1 MVIFFNLNL
10 FTTLRGKMNRT
21 KYTQGITLVLFTTLI
36 VLTLSGCAI
45 LKPFGLSGDD
55 KGDGQE
61 VTPLFQTAQG
71 SGYVKSTPGQTRN
84 GATEQ
89 QSGTVQPASGSGLVT
104 QRIGGRSTT
113 QDISEIRF
121 ELKRLQ
127 AEIAHLNSEITNL
140 NNRSEMWR
148 NPQNIFNKKIVLTNG
163 TIFNGNVVYQDEQ
176 LVKIETLIGSLVLQ
190 RNSISR
196 ILENTP
202 EFSSKD
208 PFISKPAPLTSSPYA
223 ARATTGKYTPSS
235 TERGVANVVIESPIK
250 EKKDKSGNT
259 IFNGILKN
267 TGNLRADF
275 VKINFIIRKDWS
287 GNTETYTTFVNGAQ
301 YTYASG
307 VTTDTTLPPGATG
320 TFEIYI
326 PRTIGSFIGYSYSID
341 WEKYE

>member
-1 MVIFFNLNL
+1 
-10 FTTLRGKMNRT
+10 MNNKT
-21 KYTQGITLVLFTTLI
+21 KYTQSIARALLTTLI
-36 VLTLSGCAI
+36 VITLSGCAI

-55 KGDGQE
+55 NGDGQE
-61 VTPLFQTAQG
+61 VTPLFQSTQG
-71 SGYVKSTPGQTRN
+71 SGDIQSTPGQQSN
-84 GATEQ
+84 GATGQ
-89 QSGTVQPASGSGLVT
+89 QTGTVQPASSSGLVT
-104 QRIGGRSTT
+104 QRVGSRSTSK
-113 QDISEIRF
+113 DISEIRF

-148 NPQNIFNKKIVLTNG
+148 NPQSIFNKKIVLTNG
-163 TIFNGNVVYQDEQ
+163 TIFNGNVVYQDEK

-202 EFSSKD
+202 EFVLND
-208 PFISKPAPLTSSPYA
+208 PLTSRPTPLSSNPNA
-223 ARATTGKYTPSS
+223 ARANTGNYSPSS
-235 TERGVANVVIESPIK
+235 TERGLANVVIESPIK

-287 GNTETYTTFVNGAQ
+287 GNTETFTTFVNGAQ
-301 YTYASG
+301 
-307 VTTDTTLPPGATG
+307 
-320 TFEIYI
+320 
-326 PRTIGSFIGYSYSID
+326 
-341 WEKYE
+341 

>member
-1 MVIFFNLNL
+1 
-10 FTTLRGKMNRT
+10 MNKT
-21 KYTQGITLVLFTTLI
+21 KYTQSIALILFTTLI
-36 VLTLSGCAI
+36 VLTLSDCAV
-45 LKPFGLSGDD
+45 LKPIGLSGDD
-55 KGDGQE
+55 NGDGQK
-61 VTPLFQTAQG
+61 VTPLFQAAQG
-71 SGYVKSTPGQTRN
+71 SGDVQSTPEQTSN
-84 GATEQ
+84 GAT
-89 QSGTVQPASGSGLVT
+89 VQLSETTQPTSRSGLVT
-104 QRIGGRSTT
+104 QRVGSRSST
-113 QDISEIRF
+113 QEISEIRF

-148 NPQNIFNKKIVLTNG
+148 NPQSIYNKKIVLTNG

-202 EFSSKD
+202 EFSLKEPLS
-208 PFISKPAPLTSSPYA
+208 SKPTPLSSSPNA
-223 ARATTGKYTPSS
+223 ARATGGKFTPSS
-235 TERGVANVVIESPIK
+235 TERGLANVIIESPIK
-250 EKKDKSGNT
+250 ERKDKSGNT

>member
-1 MVIFFNLNL
+1 
-10 FTTLRGKMNRT
+10 MNKI
-21 KYTQGITLVLFTTLI
+21 KYTQNISWVLFITILVLI
-36 VLTLSGCAI
+36 VSGCAI

-55 KGDGQE
+55 NGDGQE
-61 VTPLFQTAQG
+61 VTPLFQTGQG
-71 SGYVKSTPGQTRN
+71 SGDVQSTPSQPQG
-84 GATEQ
+84 GATGQ
-89 QSGTVQPASGSGLVT
+89 QSGAIQPSSGGGLVT
-104 QRIGGRSTT
+104 QRIGSRSSA

-121 ELKRLQ
+121 EVKRLQ

-148 NPQNIFNKKIVLTNG
+148 DPQSIFNKKIVLTNG
-163 TIFNGNVVYQDEQ
+163 TIFNGNVVYQDERI
-176 LVKIETLIGSLVLQ
+176 VKIETLIGSLVLQ

-196 ILENTP
+196 ILENRP
-202 EFSSKD
+202 EFTTAD
-208 PFISKPAPLTSSPYA
+208 PLISKPTALSRSPNA
-223 ARATTGKYTPSS
+223 ARMTTGGYSPSA
-235 TERGVANVVIESPIK
+235 TERGLANVVIESPIK

-267 TGNLRADF
+267 TGNQRADF

>member
-1 MVIFFNLNL
+1 
-10 FTTLRGKMNRT
+10 MNKI
-21 KYTQGITLVLFTTLI
+21 KYTQSIALILFTTLI

-45 LKPFGLSGDD
+45 LKPVGLSGDD

-61 VTPLFQTAQG
+61 VTPLFQAARG
-71 SGYVKSTPGQTRN
+71 SGDVQSTPEQTSN
-84 GATEQ
+84 GATAQET
-89 QSGTVQPASGSGLVT
+89 GTIQPASRSGLVT
-104 QRIGGRSTT
+104 QRVGSRSST
-113 QDISEIRF
+113 QDISEIQF

-148 NPQNIFNKKIVLTNG
+148 NPQNIFSKKIVLTNG
-163 TIFNGNVVYQDEQ
+163 TIFNGNVVYQDERF
-176 LVKIETLIGSLVLQ
+176 VKIETLIGSLVLH

-196 ILENTP
+196 ILESTP
-202 EFSSKD
+202 EFSFSE
-208 PFISKPAPLTSSPYA
+208 PLISKPTPLTSGPKA
-223 ARATTGKYTPSS
+223 GRVTTGNYLPSS
-235 TERGVANVVIESPIK
+235 TERGLANVIIESPIK
-250 EKKDKSGNT
+250 ERKDKSGNT